1 MLDQE
6 EHSAETENGER
17 GEVIKG
23 RTELGRE
30 MGRVQNRRRGEA
42 VKEVES
48 RLGKKKRGQEKRRGR
63 SSSPLIPYFLF
74 PFLMSSADL

>member
-23 RTELGRE
+23 RTE
-30 MGRVQNRRRGEA
+30 VDRRGEYRTGG
-42 VKEVES
+42 E
-48 RLGKKKRGQEKRRGR
+48 GR
-63 SSSPLIPYFLF
+63 Q
-74 PFLMSSADL
+74 

>member
-30 MGRVQNRRRGEA
+30 TGRVQNRWREEA
-42 VKEVES
+42 VK
-48 RLGKKKRGQEKRRGR
+48 RRGKQAGSKR
-63 SSSPLIPYFLF
+63 KGEEKSHLIP
-74 PFLMSSADL
+74 

>member
-23 RTELGRE
+23 RTEVDGE
-30 MGRVQNRRRGEA
+30 MGRVPNRRRGDA
-42 VKEVES
+42 VKGMDS
-48 RLGKKKRGQEKRRGR
+48 RLKKAGKK
-63 SSSPLIPYFLF
+63 
-74 PFLMSSADL
+74 